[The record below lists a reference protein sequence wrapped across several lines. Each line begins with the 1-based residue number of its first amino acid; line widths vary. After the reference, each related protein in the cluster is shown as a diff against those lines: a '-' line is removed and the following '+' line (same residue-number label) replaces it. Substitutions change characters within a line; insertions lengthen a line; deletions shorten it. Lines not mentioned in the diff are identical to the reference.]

1 MNSSLGRINIYN
13 NKKYNLIFICNKC
26 KKLDCK
32 FICQC
37 ECHYFK
43 KNQNNNK
50 DKNINNKSVNYKLK
64 KNYKN
69 INNLNPIDKENL
81 YLFSPKKNKKLNEN
95 NLTNNIKENNS
106 NLNNFYFPQRFSSKD
121 KAKEEFYNLL
131 KNLKTN
137 NNNNNTNITTNEIS
151 YVNSPIISKKLSLNN
166 IDNSY
171 INNKQL
177 DVEEYS
183 NKNND
188 KNNINDNYSKIIIK
202 SSSNYKNQNNLINDK
217 FNIDKFE
224 LYYKGILNKNENLYE
239 NLKNEI
245 FNLKLEI
252 ENLKNQLKEN
262 LKILNEERI
271 NNSTLLNQKNKEI
284 IKLKDELK
292 SSNSEYLNNIINVS
306 RSLNNFIN
314 TELFQINNENF
325 TIYNSSN
332 SNQINLEISSK
343 DNKIFKNNSQKNLF
357 NKLNL
362 NTNLNINYTQY
373 SPKTTKLSNNLI
385 FSIYNKKQI
394 LIFDIKQSLFR
405 LFNFSDISN
414 FFDNYQKNGNIFL
427 NDPINNL
434 LYIVT
439 GKNFDKFY
447 IFDYRTKSIQ
457 KYCDLNNNHKSGNLI
472 YYYNTLYCI
481 SGNFNKKIECF
492 DKNKNQ
498 WFEKNELNY
507 ERCEFS
513 SLIYFNKFLFIL
525 FGFNMPK
532 KMYLNS
538 IEYININEIN
548 YKKFKVIELINNQI
562 NLKLFTCLNY
572 NDEKIIFIGGKNNK
586 NNIENFYQLIIN
598 ENFENDKSYFNN
610 LKLEK
615 MERKL
620 KDIYKNKKYLFNQ
633 NFIDYIDENNK
644 NLNKIIFDENNN
656 IHIFQINNM
665 LHDIYYFYN

>member
-1 MNSSLGRINIYN
+1 MNSSLGKINIY
-13 NKKYNLIFICNKC
+13 NKKYNLIFVCNKC

-37 ECHYFK
+37 ECHYLK
-43 KNQNNNK
+43 KKQNNST
-50 DKNINNKSVNYKLK
+50 DKNINNKSVNYKQK
-64 KNYKN
+64 KNIKN
-69 INNLNPIDKENL
+69 VNNLNPIDKEIL
-81 YLFSPKKNKKLNEN
+81 VFLSPKKNKKIKLN
-95 NLTNNIKENNS
+95 NLTNNIKENKSNIS
-106 NLNNFYFPQRFSSKD
+106 NLYFPQRFSSKD
-121 KAKEEFYNLL
+121 KAKEDFYKLL
-131 KNLKTN
+131 KKLKTN
-137 NNNNNTNITTNEIS
+137 NNNNNNNTNQTTNEIS
-151 YVNSPIISKKLSLNN
+151 YVHSPIISKNISLDNYDNFYLNN
-166 IDNSY
+166 N
-171 INNKQL
+171 QL
-177 DVEEYS
+177 DIKEYS
-183 NKNND
+183 NKNNDID
-188 KNNINDNYSKIIIK
+188 KNNINDNYSKITIK
-202 SSSNYKNQNNLINDK
+202 KPSNLIWHNNKNNIIYDN
-217 FNIDKFE
+217 FNIEKFE
-224 LYYKGILNKNENLYE
+224 LYYKGIFNKNENLFE

-245 FNLKLEI
+245 FKLKLEI
-252 ENLKNQLKEN
+252 ENLKNQIKEN
-262 LKILNEERI
+262 LKIMNEERI
-271 NNSTLLNQKNKEI
+271 NNSNLLNQKNNEI
-284 IKLKDELK
+284 KKLQDELK

-325 TIYNSSN
+325 TINNSYNSIQN
-332 SNQINLEISSK
+332 S
-343 DNKIFKNNSQKNLF
+343 KIFKNNSQKNLL

-362 NTNLNINYTQY
+362 STSLNINYSQY
-373 SPKTTKLSNNLI
+373 SPKTIKLSNNLI

-414 FFDNYQKNGNIFL
+414 FFDNYQKNGNLFL
-427 NDPINNL
+427 NEPINNL

-447 IFDYRTKSIQ
+447 IFDYKKKSIQ
-457 KYCDLNNNHKSGNLI
+457 KYSDLNNNHKSGNLI
-472 YYYNTLYCI
+472 YYCNTLYCI
-481 SGNFNKKIECF
+481 SGNFNKKIEYF
-492 DKNKNQ
+492 DINKNQ
-498 WFEKNELNY
+498 WIEKNELNY
-507 ERCEFS
+507 ERSEFS
-513 SLIYFNKFLFIL
+513 CLIYLNKFLFIL
-525 FGFNMPK
+525 FGFNIPK

-572 NDEKIIFIGGKNNK
+572 NNEKIIFIGGKNNK
-586 NNIENFYQLIIN
+586 KNIENFYELIIN
-598 ENFENDKSYFNN
+598 ESFENDKSYINT

-615 MERKL
+615 MDRKL

-656 IHIFQINNM
+656 IHVFQINNM

>member
-1 MNSSLGRINIYN
+1 MNSSLGKINIYN
-13 NKKYNLIFICNKC
+13 NKKYNIIFICNKC

-37 ECHYFK
+37 ECHYFNK
-43 KNQNNNK
+43 KYNNNSDKIINNNK
-50 DKNINNKSVNYKLK
+50 SINYKIKKNNKNV
-64 KNYKN
+64 
-69 INNLNPIDKENL
+69 NNLNPIDKENL
-81 YLFSPKKNKKLNEN
+81 EFISPKKNKKINLN
-95 NLTNNIKENNS
+95 NLSNNIKENKLNIS
-106 NLNNFYFPQRFSSKD
+106 NLYFPQRFSSKD
-121 KAKEEFYNLL
+121 KAKEDFYKLL

-137 NNNNNTNITTNEIS
+137 NNNTNQATNEIS
-151 YVNSPIISKKLSLNN
+151 YVDSPIMSKNISQENH
-166 IDNSY
+166 DNSY
-171 INNKQL
+171 LNNNHL
-177 DVEEYS
+177 DIKEYS
-183 NKNND
+183 NKNNDKD
-188 KNNINDNYSKIIIK
+188 KNNINDNYSKITIK
-202 SSSNYKNQNNLINDK
+202 KPNNSILHNNKNNIKYNN
-217 FNIDKFE
+217 FNIEKFE
-224 LYYKGILNKNENLYE
+224 LYYKGIFNKNENLFE
-239 NLKNEI
+239 NLKSEI

-252 ENLKNQLKEN
+252 ENLKNQIKEN

-271 NNSTLLNQKNKEI
+271 NNSNLLNQKNKEI
-284 IKLKDELK
+284 KKLQDELK

-325 TIYNSSN
+325 TINNSYNSIQN
-332 SNQINLEISSK
+332 S
-343 DNKIFKNNSQKNLF
+343 KIFKNNSQKNLL

-362 NTNLNINYTQY
+362 STSLNINYSQY
-373 SPKTTKLSNNLI
+373 SPKTIKLSNNLI

-414 FFDNYQKNGNIFL
+414 FFDNYQKSGNLFL

-447 IFDYRTKSIQ
+447 IFDYRKKSIQ
-457 KYCDLNNNHKSGNLI
+457 KYSDLNNNHKSGNLL
-472 YYYNTLYCI
+472 YYCNILYCI
-481 SGNFNKKIECF
+481 SGNYNKKIEYF

-498 WFEKNELNY
+498 WIEKNELNY
-507 ERCEFS
+507 ERSEFS
-513 SLIYFNKFLFIL
+513 CLIYLNKFLFIL

-538 IEYININEIN
+538 FEYININEIN

-572 NDEKIIFIGGKNNK
+572 NNEKIIFIGGKNNK
-586 NNIENFYQLIIN
+586 NNIENFYELIIN
-598 ENFENDKSYFNN
+598 ENFENDKSYINT

-615 MERKL
+615 MDRKL